1 MLIIIT
7 QLPLEGKLNHMN
19 AIRYFSKTG
28 NTKKL
33 AELLGQQLKLEADS
47 ISTPLPEHVT
57 KLLLGGA
64 VHMASVDTELKQY
77 VATLKPDQIDQVVL
91 FGTSG
96 AFLTVE
102 KGLRKL
108 LKQQGIPVADQS
120 LFIHGMAPH
129 THKFSADKQ
138 QAIAQFAASI

>member
-1 MLIIIT
+1 
-7 QLPLEGKLNHMN
+7 MN

-28 NTKKL
+28 NTQKL
-33 AELLGQQLKLEADS
+33 AELLGDQLNLEPAT
-47 ISTPLPEHVT
+47 IATPLPEHVT
-57 KLLLGGA
+57 TLLLGGA

-77 VATLKPDQIDQVVL
+77 IATLQPDQIDQVVL

-108 LKQQGIPVADQS
+108 LKQQGLSVAPKG

-129 THKFSADKQ
+129 APKFSAEKQ
-138 QAIAQFAASI
+138 ATIAQFAKTI